1 MPVRRFPDRHFFMEQ
16 EMPTDTDFSGVLSL
30 RPEDLDELLTR
41 AAEKGAERALAALG
55 LENGHAAKD
64 IRDLRG
70 LIEAWRQARQTA
82 WQTLIKL
89 VLTYWF
95 MALYCAAK
103 TAAFVAVVTAG
114 ATWGTAILHAWTEA
128 DQALWAGMLNFWFL
142 GRVFD
147 RVRL

>member
-1 MPVRRFPDRHFFMEQ
+1 MATEYDNL
-16 EMPTDTDFSGVLSL
+16 DVLNL
-30 RPEDLDELLTR
+30 RPEDLDELLIC

-89 VLTYWF
+89 LTTGILV
-95 MALYCAAK
+95 ALL
-103 TAAFVAVVTAG
+103 VG
-114 ATWGTAILHAWTEA
+114 ASIKLKLYGGV
-128 DQALWAGMLNFWFL
+128 Q
-142 GRVFD
+142 
-147 RVRL
+147 

>member
-1 MPVRRFPDRHFFMEQ
+1 MTSD
-16 EMPTDTDFSGVLSL
+16 DNYSDVLHL
-30 RPEDLDELLTR
+30 RPDDLDELLIR

-89 VLTYWF
+89 LTTGILV
-95 MALYCAAK
+95 ALI
-103 TAAFVAVVTAG
+103 VG
-114 ATWGTAILHAWTEA
+114 ASIKLKLFGGV
-128 DQALWAGMLNFWFL
+128 Q
-142 GRVFD
+142 
-147 RVRL
+147 

>member
-1 MPVRRFPDRHFFMEQ
+1 MATDYDNPD
-16 EMPTDTDFSGVLSL
+16 VLNL
-30 RPEDLDELLTR
+30 RPEDLDELLIR

-89 VLTYWF
+89 LTTGILVGLLVG
-95 MALYCAAK
+95 ASIKLKLYGG
-103 TAAFVAVVTAG
+103 V
-114 ATWGTAILHAWTEA
+114 
-128 DQALWAGMLNFWFL
+128 Q
-142 GRVFD
+142 
-147 RVRL
+147 

>member
-1 MPVRRFPDRHFFMEQ
+1 MATEYDNL
-16 EMPTDTDFSGVLSL
+16 DVLNL
-30 RPEDLDELLTR
+30 RPEDLDELLIR

-89 VLTYWF
+89 LTTGILV
-95 MALYCAAK
+95 ALL
-103 TAAFVAVVTAG
+103 VG
-114 ATWGTAILHAWTEA
+114 ASIKLKLFGGI
-128 DQALWAGMLNFWFL
+128 Q
-142 GRVFD
+142 
-147 RVRL
+147 

>member
-1 MPVRRFPDRHFFMEQ
+1 MASD
-16 EMPTDTDFSGVLSL
+16 DTYSDVLHL
-30 RPEDLDELLTR
+30 RPDDLDELLTR

-89 VLTYWF
+89 LTTGILV
-95 MALYCAAK
+95 ALI
-103 TAAFVAVVTAG
+103 VG
-114 ATWGTAILHAWTEA
+114 ASIKLKLYGGV
-128 DQALWAGMLNFWFL
+128 Q
-142 GRVFD
+142 
-147 RVRL
+147 

>member
-1 MPVRRFPDRHFFMEQ
+1 MAIDYDNPEF
-16 EMPTDTDFSGVLSL
+16 LNL
-30 RPEDLDELLTR
+30 RPEDLDELLIR

-89 VLTYWF
+89 LTTGILV
-95 MALYCAAK
+95 ALL
-103 TAAFVAVVTAG
+103 VG
-114 ATWGTAILHAWTEA
+114 ASIKLKLYGGV
-128 DQALWAGMLNFWFL
+128 Q
-142 GRVFD
+142 
-147 RVRL
+147 

>member
-1 MPVRRFPDRHFFMEQ
+1 MATEYDKL
-16 EMPTDTDFSGVLSL
+16 DVLNL
-30 RPEDLDELLTR
+30 RPEDLDELLIR

-89 VLTYWF
+89 LTTGILV
-95 MALYCAAK
+95 ALI
-103 TAAFVAVVTAG
+103 VG
-114 ATWGTAILHAWTEA
+114 ASIKLKIYGGV
-128 DQALWAGMLNFWFL
+128 Q
-142 GRVFD
+142 
-147 RVRL
+147 

>member
-1 MPVRRFPDRHFFMEQ
+1 MASD
-16 EMPTDTDFSGVLSL
+16 DNYSDVLHL
-30 RPEDLDELLTR
+30 RPDDLDELLTR

-89 VLTYWF
+89 LTTGILV
-95 MALYCAAK
+95 ALI
-103 TAAFVAVVTAG
+103 VG
-114 ATWGTAILHAWTEA
+114 ASIKLKLYGGV
-128 DQALWAGMLNFWFL
+128 Q
-142 GRVFD
+142 
-147 RVRL
+147 

>member
-1 MPVRRFPDRHFFMEQ
+1 MTKDSDQ
-16 EMPTDTDFSGVLSL
+16 LDVLNL
-30 RPEDLDELLTR
+30 RPDDLDELLIR

-89 VLTYWF
+89 LTTGVLV
-95 MALYCAAK
+95 ALI
-103 TAAFVAVVTAG
+103 VG
-114 ATWGTAILHAWTEA
+114 ASIKLKLYGGA
-128 DQALWAGMLNFWFL
+128 Q
-142 GRVFD
+142 
-147 RVRL
+147 

>member
-1 MPVRRFPDRHFFMEQ
+1 MASD
-16 EMPTDTDFSGVLSL
+16 DNYSDVLHL
-30 RPEDLDELLTR
+30 RPDDLDELLTR

-89 VLTYWF
+89 LTTGVLV
-95 MALYCAAK
+95 ALI
-103 TAAFVAVVTAG
+103 V
-114 ATWGTAILHAWTEA
+114 GTSIKLK
-128 DQALWAGMLNFWFL
+128 LFGNFQ
-142 GRVFD
+142 
-147 RVRL
+147 

>member
-1 MPVRRFPDRHFFMEQ
+1 MATDNDYP
-16 EMPTDTDFSGVLSL
+16 EMLNL
-30 RPEDLDELLTR
+30 RPDDLDELLTR

-89 VLTYWF
+89 LTTGVLV
-95 MALYCAAK
+95 ALI
-103 TAAFVAVVTAG
+103 V
-114 ATWGTAILHAWTEA
+114 GTSIKLK
-128 DQALWAGMLNFWFL
+128 LFGNFQ
-142 GRVFD
+142 
-147 RVRL
+147 